1 MLCRPSTTVHS
12 VLFGTDAKGPCG
24 RPPQRLDP
32 RASACFRLV
41 FATRRARPRR
51 ASRGMKTGAAS
62 EHAAVGTL
70 FICRA
75 FWRARKARSCGASGP
90 GFVVPQPSLH
100 HVEVDMPSRAD
111 EGDTLASGH
120 HSQRSAPDG
129 KRVHTDAGLRQV
141 TVIPAAEGC
150 DGRSAR
156 GSRA

>member
-1 MLCRPSTTVHS
+1 MPQYSPGFLPIDAWPLPMLCRPSTTVHS

-32 RASACFRLV
+32 CASACFRLV

-51 ASRGMKTGAAS
+51 A
-62 EHAAVGTL
+62 
-70 FICRA
+70 
-75 FWRARKARSCGASGP
+75 
-90 GFVVPQPSLH
+90 
-100 HVEVDMPSRAD
+100 VEVDMPSRAD
-111 EGDTLASGH
+111 EGDTLATGH

-150 DGRSAR
+150 DGRTAR